1 MKRDDTVYLHHIL
14 DANDRIES
22 YLRGVTEEAFQAN
35 HLVQDGV
42 IRQLGIIGEAI
53 RQVSKS
59 LRERYP
65 MIAWQDI
72 AGMRN
77 KLIHDYLVLADKH
90 ILRDLILEF
99 DGKLPLLDTVA
110 GKFARIWREGRE
122 FNIAE

>member
-1 MKRDDTVYLHHIL
+1 MKRDDTVYLQHIL

-77 KLIHDYLVLADKH
+77 KLIHDYLGVDLEIVWQTATEDLPELKQQIQA
-90 ILRDLILEF
+90 ILQEMEND
-99 DGKLPLLDTVA
+99 
-110 GKFARIWREGRE
+110 
-122 FNIAE
+122 